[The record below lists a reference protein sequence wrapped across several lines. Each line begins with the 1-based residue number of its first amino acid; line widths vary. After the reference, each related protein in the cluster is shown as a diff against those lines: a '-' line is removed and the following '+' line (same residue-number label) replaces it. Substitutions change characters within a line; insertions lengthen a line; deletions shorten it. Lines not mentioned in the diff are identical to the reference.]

1 MGAEDGARTRDLNL
15 GKVALYQLSYFR
27 TTHNSDRRILYRES
41 GSLGRAT
48 ASANLP
54 TSTAE
59 APITPRGPGQR
70 VRLRPR
76 DPRNLDDHQLSYP
89 VASLKL
95 DRLLAMVDQQD
106 LNFTPVTG
114 VDQTRRVHKP
124 DAAPAGVAAARKHK
138 SGVARWN
145 RNRDSGRDCGSFPG
159 GEDDVVASG
168 QIQPGVTLMRRCR
181 KRYVRIEDAE
191 GNVHRLDQI

>member
-27 TTHNSDRRILYRES
+27 TTHSSERRILYRES

-54 TSTAE
+54 TGTAE
-59 APITPRGPGQR
+59 ASITPRGPGQC

-89 VASLKL
+89 VASLKP
-95 DRLLAMVDQQD
+95 DRFLAVVDQQD
-106 LNFTPVTG
+106 LNFAPVTG
-114 VDQTRRVHKP
+114 VDQARRVNQP
-124 DAAPAGVAAARKHK
+124 DSAPAGVAAARKHE

-159 GEDDVVASG
+159 GENHLVASG
-168 QIQPGVTLMRRCR
+168 QIQPSVTLMRGRR